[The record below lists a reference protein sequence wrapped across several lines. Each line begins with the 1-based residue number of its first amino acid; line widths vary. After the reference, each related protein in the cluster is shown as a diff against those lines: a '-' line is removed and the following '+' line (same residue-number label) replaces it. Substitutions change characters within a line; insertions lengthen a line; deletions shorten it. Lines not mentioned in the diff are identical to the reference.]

1 MKSGNESS
9 SAGIKVGRGFP
20 PIDEKRQVKIA
31 HTRGCP
37 FFLPRHGLR
46 CSAVSCLSCT
56 QTHVCN
62 MLYFLYM
69 YSLIICLSY
78 ASYFFS
84 FHTAGWYFS
93 YSLSSRLPKFYVFA
107 QVYVY
112 IIFILCFCF
121 SFFLF
126 FSFLFSVYLYVHTLH
141 LYAAIGI
148 CNVQLYIY
156 IFLFL
161 HIFMWTFLFLF
172 FFLLFFVYSFTYLF
186 IFLYA

>member
-126 FSFLFSVYLYVHTLH
+126 FFSFFCISLCAHTTSLRCNRHMQCTTLYLYFFVFAH
-141 LYAAIGI
+141 LY
-148 CNVQLYIY
+148 VD
-156 IFLFL
+156 IFIS
-161 HIFMWTFLFLF
+161 IFFS
-172 FFLLFFVYSFTYLF
+172 FVFCV
-186 IFLYA
+186 